1 MKRKILPLL
10 LLTFSTFSYAQ
21 NCDCE
26 SNFNWVKK
34 TFEENDAGFEYII
47 SKKGR
52 DAYELHSQIYLEKA
66 KQLPNDKECAI
77 VIDKWVRFFRDGH
90 IGIKYLKEPVQE
102 TNFTVENIPVNEKDF
117 KKYLSKKKTQDKYE
131 GIWSFGSYVIA
142 IKRRNNEYVG
152 TILYSTNKNWKVG
165 DVKTVFTENDGTLY
179 LGNKSP
185 QKISKI
191 TTIGNTYL
199 KLNTTILQKKYP
211 EIKEDATI
219 SKEIQWLDTAKP
231 LFEKLN
237 ENTAYLRIPDFEISE
252 KKHIDSIIEKNKD
265 IILATKNLIIDVR
278 NNPGGSDASYS
289 SLIPFL
295 YTNPIRTVGTLFY
308 STPLNNQR
316 MQELSQN
323 PDFDK
328 ESQEGFKKY
337 YETLNASLG
346 KFVDIFNKD
355 VFIQTRKEI
364 TRYPEN
370 IGIVINE
377 KNGSTTEQFLL
388 TAKQS
393 KKVKLYGKTTRG
405 MLDISNVNIIESPCK
420 DFELYYGLS
429 RSYRIPDFAIDDI
442 GLQPDYFIDGSVSEY
457 NWIKFV
463 DETLNS
469 K

>member
-1 MKRKILPLL
+1 MKRRILPFL

-34 TFEENDAGFEYII
+34 TFEENDAGFEYIV
-47 SKKGR
+47 SKKGK
-52 DAYELHSQIYLEKA
+52 DAYELHSKMYLEKA

-102 TNFTVENIPVNEKDF
+102 TNFTVENLPVNEKDF
-117 KKYLSKKKTQDKYE
+117 KKYIDKKKVPNKYE

-142 IKRRNNEYVG
+142 IKQRNNEYVG
-152 TILYSTNKNWKVG
+152 TILSSTNKNWKVG
-165 DVKTVFTENDGTLY
+165 DVKTVFTENNGTLY

-185 QKISKI
+185 QKIGKI
-191 TTIGNTYL
+191 ATIGNTYL
-199 KLNTTILQKKYP
+199 KLDNTILQKTYP
-211 EIKEDATI
+211 ELKEDAI
-219 SKEIQWLDTAKP
+219 LLKEIQRLGTTKP
-231 LFEKLN
+231 VFEKLN
-237 ENTAYLRIPDFEISE
+237 DNTAYLRIPDFEISE
-252 KKHIDSIIEKNKD
+252 KKHIDSIIAKNRD

-289 SLIPFL
+289 ALIPFL

-316 MQELSQN
+316 MLELSQN

-328 ESQEGFKKY
+328 ESQESFKKY
-337 YETLNASLG
+337 YETLNASLR
-346 KFVDIFNKD
+346 KFVNIFDKD
-355 VFIQTRKEI
+355 VFIQTQKEI

-370 IGIVINE
+370 IGIIINE

-393 KKVKLYGKTTRG
+393 KKVKLYGKTTHG

-442 GLQPDYFIDGSVSEY
+442 GLQPDYFIDNSISEY
-457 NWIKFV
+457 NWIQFV
-463 DETLNS
+463 DETLNG